1 MRVEEIVRACGGRLL
16 CGRGDAAVTSVETDS
31 RAVRPGALFVPIRG
45 ERTDAHRFIPSV
57 LEAGA
62 AAVLTQEHDSADGA
76 GAWIAVRDT
85 REALRKI
92 AGAYRAKF
100 HIPVVGVTGSVGKTT
115 TKEMIGLALSAG
127 LRVMKTEGNFN
138 SQIGVPLTVFR
149 LSPEHQAAVVEMGM
163 SDFGEMS
170 RIAQVARPT
179 CAVMTNIGMS
189 HLENLKTRQNIRSE
203 KLHITDCFTKDSVL
217 FLNGD
222 DPLLAELDHGHALP
236 FCTVRFGMDPRCDW
250 RAEDVKAEGDRTEFT
265 ACFSGRRLKLTLPV
279 PGLHNV
285 RNALAALAVAEH
297 LGVGA
302 EKAARAL
309 ASYRS
314 PAMRQQVIRSGG
326 VTVLD
331 DSYNASP
338 DSVRSSID
346 VLHGLKKGG
355 RAVCVFADMLELGE
369 LSAQA
374 HFETGVYAAQSG
386 VDALFTVG
394 EQAKEIA
401 RGARSANPSLSVFSF
416 LTNEEASQSLKAY
429 LRPGDAVV
437 VKGSRGMKTDE
448 IVRSLTQG

>member
-1 MRVEEIVRACGGRLL
+1 MRVEEIVRACGGKLL
-16 CGRGDAAVTSVETDS
+16 CGRGDAVVTSVETDS

-62 AAVLTQEHDSADGA
+62 AAVLTQEHDSMDDGA
-76 GAWIAVRDT
+76 GAWIAVPDT

-100 HIPVVGVTGSVGKTT
+100 QIPVVGVTGSVGKTT

-163 SDFGEMS
+163 SDFGEMG

-222 DPLLAELDHGHALP
+222 DPLLAEMDHALP
-236 FCTVRFGMDPRCDW
+236 FRTVRFGMDPRCDW

-265 ACFSGRRLKLTLPV
+265 ACFSGDLRDRAAVPAAHHAHAPSAGRR
-279 PGLHNV
+279 N
-285 RNALAALAVAEH
+285 
-297 LGVGA
+297 
-302 EKAARAL
+302 
-309 ASYRS
+309 
-314 PAMRQQVIRSGG
+314 
-326 VTVLD
+326 
-331 DSYNASP
+331 
-338 DSVRSSID
+338 
-346 VLHGLKKGG
+346 
-355 RAVCVFADMLELGE
+355 
-369 LSAQA
+369 
-374 HFETGVYAAQSG
+374 
-386 VDALFTVG
+386 
-394 EQAKEIA
+394 
-401 RGARSANPSLSVFSF
+401 
-416 LTNEEASQSLKAY
+416 
-429 LRPGDAVV
+429 
-437 VKGSRGMKTDE
+437 
-448 IVRSLTQG
+448 